1 MLFSNKSAFWVIDN
15 DWGIEMD
22 IRKMKYFITVAE
34 ELNFSRAA
42 ERLIMA
48 QPPLSQEIRKL
59 EEELGVQLLHRTKRM
74 VELTDAGKIFLEG
87 ARQTLLQVDR
97 TIKETQLADEGKIGH
112 LIIGFVDSTETVIDI
127 LKTFRERF
135 PKIQLILR
143 EMTTDQQIKALYEK
157 QIHIGFIRSKQNN
170 EILVSEVCSEECLK
184 LVLHE
189 EHPLVSL
196 RNISIKSL
204 VDEPFIL
211 FPRHFG
217 TNFYDLI
224 ISYFWEHGV
233 SLNIV
238 QEAIQMQ
245 TIVNLVATGMGIS
258 VVPSWVESY
267 KKSCVMYKDI
277 QENTPKIN
285 LYVGWR
291 QDEKSVVLEN
301 FLTVV
306 REVYAT
312 SQFEFEK

>member
-1 MLFSNKSAFWVIDN
+1 
-15 DWGIEMD
+15 MD
-22 IRKMKYFITVAE
+22 IRKMRYFITVAE

-42 ERLIMA
+42 ERLMMA

-59 EEELGVQLLHRTKRM
+59 EEELGVQLFHRTKRM

-97 TIKETQLADEGKIGH
+97 TIKETQLTNEGKIGH

-127 LKTFRERF
+127 LKTFRERY

-157 QIHIGFIRSKQNN
+157 QIHIGFIRSEQNN
-170 EILVSEVCSEECLK
+170 EVLSSEVCSEECLK
-184 LVLHE
+184 LVLHQD
-189 EHPLVSL
+189 HPLTSL
-196 RNISIKSL
+196 PNISIKSL
-204 VDEPFIL
+204 IDEPFIL

-224 ISYFWEHGV
+224 ISYFWKHGV

-245 TIVNLVATGMGIS
+245 TIVNLVAAGMGIS
-258 VVPSWVESY
+258 VVPSSVESY
-267 KKSCVMYKDI
+267 KKSGVIYKEI

-285 LYVGWR
+285 LYAGWR

-306 REVYAT
+306 REVYT
-312 SQFEFEK
+312 NSQFEFKE

>member
-42 ERLIMA
+42 ERLMMA

-245 TIVNLVATGMGIS
+245 TIVNLVAAGMGIS
-258 VVPSWVESY
+258 VVPSSVESY
-267 KKSCVMYKDI
+267 KKSGVMYKDI

>member
-1 MLFSNKSAFWVIDN
+1 
-15 DWGIEMD
+15 
-22 IRKMKYFITVAE
+22 
-34 ELNFSRAA
+34 
-42 ERLIMA
+42 
-48 QPPLSQEIRKL
+48 
-59 EEELGVQLLHRTKRM
+59 M

-87 ARQTLLQVDR
+87 SRQTLLQVER

-112 LIIGFVDSTETVIDI
+112 LIIGFVDSTETVINI

-170 EILVSEVCSEECLK
+170 EIFSSEVCSKERLK

-189 EHPLVSL
+189 NHALVSL
-196 RNISIKSL
+196 PNISIKEL
-204 VDEPFIL
+204 VDEPFVL

-245 TIVNLVATGMGIS
+245 TIVNLVAAGMGIS
-258 VVPSWVESY
+258 VVPSSVESY
-267 KKSCVMYKDI
+267 KKSGVIYKDI
-277 QENTPKIN
+277 EEHTPEIN
-285 LYVGWR
+285 LYAGWR

-301 FLTVV
+301 FLAVV
-306 REVYAT
+306 REIYTT

>member
-22 IRKMKYFITVAE
+22 IRKMRYFITVAE

-42 ERLIMA
+42 ERLMMA

-59 EEELGVQLLHRTKRM
+59 EEELGVQLFHRTKRM

-127 LKTFRERF
+127 LKKFRERF
-135 PKIQLILR
+135 PRIQLILR

-189 EHPLVSL
+189 EHSLVSL

-258 VVPSWVESY
+258 VVPSSVESY
-267 KKSCVMYKDI
+267 KKSGVMYKDI

>member
-1 MLFSNKSAFWVIDN
+1 
-15 DWGIEMD
+15 MD

-42 ERLIMA
+42 ERLMMA

-59 EEELGVQLLHRTKRM
+59 EEELGVQLFHRTKRM
-74 VELTDAGKIFLEG
+74 VELTDAGEIFLEG
-87 ARQTLLQVDR
+87 ARQTIIQVDR
-97 TIKETQLADEGKIGH
+97 TIKETQLAGEGKIGH
-112 LIIGFVDSTETVIDI
+112 LIIGFVDSTGIVIDI
-127 LKTFRERF
+127 LKQFRERF
-135 PKIQLILR
+135 PKVQLILR

-170 EILVSEVCSEECLK
+170 EILSSEVCSNERLK

-189 EHPLVSL
+189 DHPFVSL
-196 RNISIKSL
+196 PNISIKEL

-217 TNFYDLI
+217 TNFYDVI
-224 ISYFWEHGV
+224 ITYFWEHGV

-245 TIVNLVATGMGIS
+245 TIVNLVAAGMGMS
-258 VVPSWVESY
+258 VVPSSVESY
-267 KKSCVMYKDI
+267 KKSGVIYKEI
-277 QENTPKIN
+277 KEKTPLIN
-285 LYVGWR
+285 LYAGWR
-291 QDEKSVVLEN
+291 RDEKSVILEN

-306 REVYAT
+306 REVYTT
-312 SQFEFEK
+312 SHCEFKR

>member
-1 MLFSNKSAFWVIDN
+1 
-15 DWGIEMD
+15 MD

-42 ERLIMA
+42 ERLMMA

-59 EEELGVQLLHRTKRM
+59 EEELGVQLIRRTKRM
-74 VELTDAGKIFLEG
+74 VELTDAGEIFLEG
-87 ARQTLLQVDR
+87 ARQTIIQVDR
-97 TIKETQLADEGKIGH
+97 TIKETQLAGEGKVGH

-143 EMTTDQQIKALYEK
+143 EMTTDQQIKALYEQ

-170 EILVSEVCSEECLK
+170 EVLSSEVCSEEYLK
-184 LVLHE
+184 LVLYE
-189 EHPLVSL
+189 NHPLAQL
-196 RNISIKSL
+196 RNISMKLL

-217 TNFYDLI
+217 TNFYDVI

-245 TIVNLVATGMGIS
+245 TIVNLVAAGMGIS
-258 VVPSWVESY
+258 VVPSSVESY
-267 KKSCVMYKDI
+267 KKSGVIYKEI
-277 QENTPKIN
+277 KEKTPIVN
-285 LYVGWR
+285 LYAGWR

-301 FLTVV
+301 FLAVV
-306 REVYAT
+306 REVYST
-312 SQFEFEK
+312 SQCEHKDKSPSS

>member
-22 IRKMKYFITVAE
+22 IRKMRYFITVAE

-42 ERLIMA
+42 ERLMMA

-59 EEELGVQLLHRTKRM
+59 EEELGVQLFHRTKRM

-127 LKTFRERF
+127 LKKFRERF
-135 PKIQLILR
+135 PRIQLILR

-170 EILVSEVCSEECLK
+170 EILVSEVCSKERLK

-189 EHPLVSL
+189 NHALVSL
-196 RNISIKSL
+196 PNISIKEL

-258 VVPSWVESY
+258 VVPSSVESY
-267 KKSCVMYKDI
+267 KKSGVMYKDI

>member
-1 MLFSNKSAFWVIDN
+1 
-15 DWGIEMD
+15 MD

-42 ERLIMA
+42 ECLMMA

-59 EEELGVQLLHRTKRM
+59 EEELGIQLLHRTKRM

-196 RNISIKSL
+196 HNISIKSL

-245 TIVNLVATGMGIS
+245 TIVNLVAAGMGIS
-258 VVPSWVESY
+258 VVPSSVESY
-267 KKSCVMYKDI
+267 KKSGVMYKDI

-306 REVYAT
+306 REVYTT

>member
-15 DWGIEMD
+15 DWRIEMD
-22 IRKMKYFITVAE
+22 IRKMRYFITVAE

-42 ERLIMA
+42 ERLRMA

-59 EEELGVQLLHRTKRM
+59 EDELGVQLFRRTKRM
-74 VELTDAGKIFLEG
+74 VELTSAGKIFLEG

-157 QIHIGFIRSKQNN
+157 QIHIGFIRSNQNN
-170 EILVSEVCSEECLK
+170 EILVSEVCSEEYLI

-189 EHPLVSL
+189 DHPLVSL
-196 RNISIKSL
+196 PNISIKSL
-204 VDEPFIL
+204 IDEPFIL

-245 TIVNLVATGMGIS
+245 TIVNLVAAGMGIS
-258 VVPSWVESY
+258 VVPSSVESY
-267 KKSCVMYKDI
+267 KKSGVIYKEI

-285 LYVGWR
+285 LYAGWR
-291 QDEKSVVLEN
+291 LDEKSVLLEN

-306 REVYAT
+306 REVYMT